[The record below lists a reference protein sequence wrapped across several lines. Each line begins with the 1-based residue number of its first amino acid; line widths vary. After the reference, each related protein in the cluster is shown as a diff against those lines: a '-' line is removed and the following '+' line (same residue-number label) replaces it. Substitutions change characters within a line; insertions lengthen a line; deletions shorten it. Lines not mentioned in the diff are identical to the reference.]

1 MMIVTNEKNI
11 HVKDYVMDQDNY
23 IVRISSRYDSH
34 DNKDKDKNI
43 VIRI

>member
-1 MMIVTNEKNI
+1 MMIVTNEKNN
-11 HVKDYVMDQDNY
+11 HHKDYVMDQDNY
-23 IVRISSRYDSH
+23 IVKILSRYDSH